1 MSVSGRTI
9 PRKGLEYI
17 CHTCGK
23 GMGKRYKQNHRISSL
38 ESCLKC
44 KVCKKSFS
52 MGFANKKIKP
62 HREESYS
69 CEVCKKEFKNEC
81 FLTYHLFE
89 HSNDW
94 PCRCSVCKKGF
105 ALPSHLKKH
114 MCYHA
119 SNDELKFK
127 CSVCP
132 LMFKSK
138 ESLKEHGMFHL
149 SVYKWKCNEC
159 KKGFLFESDM
169 KKHMRTHNNGLKYEC
184 SCGFEAKSQSNLDKH
199 SMFHTR
205 EYTKKFKLK
214 CEVCS
219 KGFGFQSELKQ
230 HMSKH
235 SNDRNF
241 RCILCSSE
249 FKHKNELL
257 KHKLI
262 HTGEYKLKCDFC
274 SKGFVFQSE
283 QKAHDESCQYQCGI
297 CLLKFANQTE
307 LTKHSQIHTGQYKY
321 KCGVCSR
328 LFPNKLN
335 VSKHVQTHSENVS
348 FHTNNIFENFEE
360 AINDLRSGAQ
370 TLKCDWCNFE
380 CVSELFL
387 KQHKQIYHQTAMVIL
402 TYPDSDTYD
411 HSASLVF
418 HTNDIIADSEEV
430 VENPNTEYTEYT
442 GTPSV
447 KCDLCSYE
455 CDSESVLGQHKQLY
469 HQTVMVL
476 LTHSD
481 GDIQTQS
488 DLVFHTSD
496 ILVNSK
502 EAVDDPDS
510 EHGGMLSFKCD
521 LCSYDCDS
529 ESALGQ
535 HKQLYHQT
543 VMVLLTHSDGDIQ
556 TQSDLVFNTS
566 DILVN
571 SKEAVD
577 DPDSEHGGILS
588 FKCDLCSYDCDSES
602 ALRQHKQLYHHT
614 VMVLLTHSDGDIQTQ
629 SDLVFHTSDILVY
642 SKEAVDDPDSEHG
655 GMLSFKCDLCSYDCD
670 SESALGQHK
679 QLYHQTVMVL
689 LTHSD
694 GDIQTQS
701 DLVFNTSDI
710 LVNSKEAVDDPDSEH
725 GGILSFK
732 CDLCSYDCDSESAL
746 RQHKQLYHQTVMVL
760 LTHSDADMHT
770 QSDLVFHTSD
780 ILVNSEE
787 DVDDPSSEYIGYTGT
802 KSVKC
807 DLCGYECDSES
818 ALGQHKE
825 VHHQTI
831 LTAVKNSNSDMHAES
846 ENLVIGTNEILLNS
860 IETVENPNS
869 EHGGMLSFKCDLC
882 SYDCDSELLL
892 GQHKQLYH
900 QTVKVLL
907 THSDGGMDSQS
918 DLVFHTNDIIVDSK
932 EDADDPSSEYIRYT
946 GTKSVKCDLCGYE
959 CDSESALGEHIE
971 VHHQTILTNVENPNS
986 DMHTESGDLGF
997 GTNDILTN
1005 SEEVLDNPN
1014 LEYIEYTETQSHKC
1028 DLCNYESDSESALGQ
1043 HMQQYHQTIL
1053 TIIKNTDSDTE
1064 SRDFVSET
1072 NELFSTSEYTGTPSF
1087 KCNVC
1092 NYECESKLFF
1102 EKHKQIYHQTI
1113 PSIVTNP
1120 DSDMQTQSD
1129 LIFGTNKTV
1138 SNIEG
1143 ALDYPNSEYNGYT
1156 GTQSFKCGFCSY
1168 ECDSELLLGQHK
1180 EVHHQKILAIVTNPD
1195 SEMRTES
1202 EDRDFVNNEILS
1214 IPEETVANSTS
1225 ECIRNEFFQCDLC
1238 SFQSESELLLGQHKQ
1253 LYHQTVMV
1261 SQTHPDSDMNVQSAN
1276 LAFHTNDIL
1285 VNSEEVVYDPN
1296 SKYIGYTGT
1305 HLLKCDL
1312 CSYECD
1318 SESALGKHKE
1328 VHYKTTLTIVENSN
1342 SDMHTESRDLVF
1354 RSNEILLNSIEA
1366 VENPISE
1373 HRLTQSFKCDLC
1385 NFECDCES
1393 VLGHHRQVFH
1403 QTILTIIKNTDND
1416 MQTQSG
1422 DLVSGTNVILV
1433 NTEEIVEDP
1442 NSEYTGAQSLSCD
1455 LCSYECDS
1463 ELLLGQ
1469 HKQMYHQ
1476 TILIT
1481 VTNPDRD
1488 MQTQS
1493 RGLVSGTHEIFLN
1506 TERAIDYPNL
1516 EYTGHTVTQSFKCD
1530 LGSLCSY
1537 ECDSES
1543 ALEQHTEVYHQTIL
1557 TIVTNPE
1564 NGLHPQL
1571 GDQSFQTNEIF
1582 ANSEEAVDN
1591 LTLVHIGTQSFK
1603 CDLCNYEFDS
1613 ELVLEQHKQV
1623 YHRNILT
1630 IVTNSN
1636 NETYTQSENFVIG
1649 ANDILVNSEEA
1660 NYDPISEYTEVQS
1673 FRCDLC
1679 NYECDSELL
1688 LGQHKQV
1695 YHQTILAIVPNPNN
1709 AMQLQ
1714 SGNLVLGNNEIL
1726 TNSEEAVDNPN
1737 SEYIGYIEALSFK
1750 CDLCGYECDS
1760 ELLLEQH
1767 KHLCHQTVMVIVTN
1781 PDSGLPIHS
1790 ADVILQTEGNLANF
1804 DEAIE
1809 NPTSTYTGA
1818 NSFECNICPYECDSE
1833 LLLEQHKQVY
1843 HQTILT
1849 IVTNTEN
1856 DMHTESENFVFQSN
1870 NNHSNSEVAVYGP
1883 LPECIGIQSLKCDLC
1898 SYECDSELL
1907 LGQHKQLYHPTIMV
1921 LVTHPDNDM
1930 QPKSGDLVLGT
1941 NEIIVNPEEAVDD
1954 PNSEFTGCTEAES
1967 FKCDMCGYECDSEL
1981 LLGQHKQVYHQTFL
1995 TILPNPESNMP
2006 IQSGAIV
2013 FQTNDIMSANSE
2025 ERS

>member
-1 MSVSGRTI
+1 MSGSGRSM

-17 CHTCGK
+17 CDTCGK

-38 ESCLKC
+38 ESCFKC

-62 HREESYS
+62 FRKESYS
-69 CEVCKKEFKNEC
+69 CEVCKKEFKYEC

-94 PCRCSVCKKGF
+94 PCWCSVCKKGF

-132 LMFKSK
+132 LIFKSK

-159 KKGFLFESDM
+159 KRGFLFESDM
-169 KKHMRTHNNGLKYEC
+169 KEHIRTHNVGRKYEC
-184 SCGFEAKSQSNLDKH
+184 SVCGFEAKSQSNLDKH
-199 SMFHTR
+199 SIFHTR
-205 EYTKKFKLK
+205 EYTEKFKLK

-219 KGFGFQSELKQ
+219 KGFDFQSELKQ

-241 RCILCSSE
+241 QCILCSSE
-249 FKHKNELL
+249 FKHKSELL

-283 QKAHDESCQYQCGI
+283 LKAHMRFHDESRQYQCGT
-297 CLLKFANQTE
+297 CPLKFTNQTE

-335 VSKHVQTHSENVS
+335 VSKHVQTHSENVA

-360 AINDLRSGAQ
+360 AMEDLHFGAQ
-370 TLKCDWCNFE
+370 SLKCDWCNFE
-380 CVSELFL
+380 CVSELLL

-411 HSASLVF
+411 NSANLVF
-418 HTNDIIADSEEV
+418 HTDDIADSEEV
-430 VENPNTEYTEYT
+430 IENLNTEYIGYT

-455 CDSESVLGQHKQLY
+455 CDSESVLGQHKQLC
-469 HQTVMVL
+469 HQTVMTVMVL

-481 GDIQTQS
+481 GDMDSQS
-488 DLVFHTSD
+488 DLAFHT
-496 ILVNSK
+496 N
-502 EAVDDPDS
+502 
-510 EHGGMLSFKCD
+510 
-521 LCSYDCDS
+521 
-529 ESALGQ
+529 
-535 HKQLYHQT
+535 
-543 VMVLLTHSDGDIQ
+543 
-556 TQSDLVFNTS
+556 
-566 DILVN
+566 
-571 SKEAVD
+571 
-577 DPDSEHGGILS
+577 
-588 FKCDLCSYDCDSES
+588 
-602 ALRQHKQLYHHT
+602 
-614 VMVLLTHSDGDIQTQ
+614 
-629 SDLVFHTSDILVY
+629 
-642 SKEAVDDPDSEHG
+642 
-655 GMLSFKCDLCSYDCD
+655 
-670 SESALGQHK
+670 
-679 QLYHQTVMVL
+679 
-689 LTHSD
+689 
-694 GDIQTQS
+694 
-701 DLVFNTSDI
+701 
-710 LVNSKEAVDDPDSEH
+710 
-725 GGILSFK
+725 
-732 CDLCSYDCDSESAL
+732 
-746 RQHKQLYHQTVMVL
+746 
-760 LTHSDADMHT
+760 
-770 QSDLVFHTSD
+770 D

-787 DVDDPSSEYIGYTGT
+787 AANDPSSEYIGYTGT
-802 KSVKC
+802 HLLKC
-807 DLCGYECDSES
+807 DLCSYECDSES

-831 LTAVKNSNSDMHAES
+831 LKAVENSNSDMHIES
-846 ENLVIGTNEILLNS
+846 GNLVFGTNEILLNS

-882 SYDCDSELLL
+882 SFDCDSELLL
-892 GQHKQLYH
+892 GQHKQLHH
-900 QTVKVLL
+900 QTVMVLL
-907 THSDGGMDSQS
+907 THSDGGVDSQS
-918 DLVFHTNDIIVDSK
+918 DLAFHTNDILVNS
-932 EDADDPSSEYIRYT
+932 EEAANDPSSEYIGYT
-946 GTKSVKCDLCGYE
+946 GTRSVKCDLCDYE
-959 CDSESALGEHIE
+959 CDSESVLGEHKE

-986 DMHTESGDLGF
+986 DMHTESGDLDF
-997 GTNDILTN
+997 GANDILTN
-1005 SEEVLDNPN
+1005 SKEVLDNPN
-1014 LEYIEYTETQSHKC
+1014 SEYIEYTGTQSHKC

-1053 TIIKNTDSDTE
+1053 TIITNTDSDTQ

-1072 NELFSTSEYTGTPSF
+1072 NEQNSEYTGTPSF

-1092 NYECESKLFF
+1092 NYECDSELFF

-1120 DSDMQTQSD
+1120 GSDLQTQSD
-1129 LIFGTNKTV
+1129 LISGTNKTL
-1138 SNIEG
+1138 SNTEG
-1143 ALDYPNSEYNGYT
+1143 ALDDTNSEYNGYT
-1156 GTQSFKCGFCSY
+1156 GTQSFKCDFCSY

-1180 EVHHQKILAIVTNPD
+1180 EVHHQTILAIVTNPD
-1195 SEMRTES
+1195 SELRTES
-1202 EDRDFVNNEILS
+1202 EDLDFVNNEILS
-1214 IPEETVANSTS
+1214 IPEETVAISTS
-1225 ECIRNEFFQCDLC
+1225 EYIGIEFFQCDLC

-1253 LYHQTVMV
+1253 LCHQTVMV
-1261 SQTHPDSDMNVQSAN
+1261 LLTHPDSDMNVQSAN
-1276 LAFHTNDIL
+1276 LVFHTNDIL
-1285 VNSEEVVYDPN
+1285 VNSEEVVYDP
-1296 SKYIGYTGT
+1296 SLEYIGYTGT

-1318 SESALGKHKE
+1318 SESALGQHKE
-1328 VHYKTTLTIVENSN
+1328 VHHQTILTIVENSN
-1342 SDMHTESRDLVF
+1342 SDMHTESEDLVF
-1354 RSNEILLNSIEA
+1354 RTNEILLNSIEA
-1366 VENPISE
+1366 VENPNSE
-1373 HRLTQSFKCDLC
+1373 HSLTQSFKCDLC

-1393 VLGHHRQVFH
+1393 VLGHHRQVYH
-1403 QTILTIIKNTDND
+1403 QAILTIITNTDND
-1416 MQTQSG
+1416 VQTQSG

-1433 NTEEIVEDP
+1433 NTEEIVENP
-1442 NSEYTGAQSLSCD
+1442 NSEYTGSQSLSCD

-1530 LGSLCSY
+1530 LSSLCSY
-1537 ECDSES
+1537 ECDSKS

-1557 TIVTNPE
+1557 TVVTNPE

-1571 GDQSFQTNEIF
+1571 GDQAFQTNEILP
-1582 ANSEEAVDN
+1582 NSEEAVDN

-1630 IVTNSN
+1630 IVTNPN
-1636 NETYTQSENFVIG
+1636 NDTYTQSENFVIG
-1649 ANDILVNSEEA
+1649 ANDIPMNSEEA
-1660 NYDPISEYTEVQS
+1660 NCDPIPEYTETQS

-1688 LGQHKQV
+1688 LRQHKQV
-1695 YHQTILAIVPNPNN
+1695 YHQAILAIVTNPDND
-1709 AMQLQ
+1709 MQPQ

-1726 TNSEEAVDNPN
+1726 MNSEEAVGNPN
-1737 SEYIGYIEALSFK
+1737 SEYIGYIETVSFK
-1750 CDLCGYECDS
+1750 CDLCGYECHS

-1767 KHLCHQTVMVIVTN
+1767 KQLCHQTVMVIVTN

-1804 DEAIE
+1804 DEAVE
-1809 NPTSTYTGA
+1809 NPTSSYTGA
-1818 NSFECNICPYECDSE
+1818 NSLECNICPYECDSE
-1833 LLLEQHKQVY
+1833 FLLEQQKQVY

-1856 DMHTESENFVFQSN
+1856 DMRTESENLVFQSN
-1870 NNHSNSEVAVYGP
+1870 DNHLNSEVAVYGP
-1883 LPECIGIQSLKCDLC
+1883 LPECTGIQSLECDLC

-1907 LGQHKQLYHPTIMV
+1907 LGQHKQLYHPTLMV
-1921 LVTHPDNDM
+1921 LDNDM
-1930 QPKSGDLVLGT
+1930 QPQSEGT
-1941 NEIIVNPEEAVDD
+1941 DEIIVNSAEAVDD
-1954 PNSEFTGCTEAES
+1954 PNSEFTGCTKAES
-1967 FKCDMCGYECDSEL
+1967 FRCDWCGYECDSEL
-1981 LLGQHKQVYHQTFL
+1981 LLGQHRQLHNQTFL
-1995 TILPNPESNMP
+1995 TILTNPESNVP